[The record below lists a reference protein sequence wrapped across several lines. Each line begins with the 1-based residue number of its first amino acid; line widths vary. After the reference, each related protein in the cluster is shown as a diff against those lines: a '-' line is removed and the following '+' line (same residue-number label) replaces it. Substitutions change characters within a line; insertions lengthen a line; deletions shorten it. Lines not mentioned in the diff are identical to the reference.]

1 MSEAEVRE
9 VFLAKGEV
17 PMVLKDFQMRDVSVP
32 RAADTPEKEQL
43 SRRSS
48 PGERLQGRKST
59 AARGSV
65 GQVVTH
71 AALRGGTGGLSV
83 RGHRKRSVGTRR
95 PVTRCYYRR

>member
-9 VFLAKGEV
+9 VFLVKGEV

-32 RAADTPEKEQL
+32 RAADSPVKEQL
-43 SRRSS
+43 GRQSS

-65 GQVVTH
+65 GQAVTH
-71 AALRGGTGGLSV
+71 AAFRGGTWGL
-83 RGHRKRSVGTRR
+83 GCVGIEST
-95 PVTRCYYRR
+95 VWEHGDQ